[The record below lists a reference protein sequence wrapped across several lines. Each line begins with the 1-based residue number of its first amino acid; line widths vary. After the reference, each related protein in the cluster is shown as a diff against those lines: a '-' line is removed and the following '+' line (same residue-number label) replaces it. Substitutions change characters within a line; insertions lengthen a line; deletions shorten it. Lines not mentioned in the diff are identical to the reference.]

1 MKSIHLRG
9 IGNSHYQWINF
20 DEWQFNKEGYMNEE
34 WALKAISEGVIQ
46 LGNTTY
52 DIVSNTKGSCDGCC
66 FHGSQCPSKAITIC
80 CSHGGNILKVAKLN
94 DK

>member
-34 WALKAISEGVIQ
+34 WALKAISEGVI
-46 LGNTTY
+46 
-52 DIVSNTKGSCDGCC
+52 
-66 FHGSQCPSKAITIC
+66 
-80 CSHGGNILKVAKLN
+80 
-94 DK
+94 